1 MAFVF
6 AKEPTDKIPLTQPL
20 TKKQIEERVAGDE
33 HGYVTGTVAVDA
45 GDLLENDLDGQLDLL
60 SMALVNSE
68 ALMDV
73 SPFIIGVDENQMLA
87 MEVTGDPSMV
97 LDLLSDDDEEV
108 DG

>member
-1 MAFVF
+1 VRSTVF
-6 AKEPTDKIPLTQPL
+6 LRVHPLEAGMQTNH
-20 TKKQIEERVAGDE
+20 TGEIEERVAADE